1 MFKDLFFVA
10 TRKLNETDDKVDV
23 LPETQVTVL
32 YSNNDKYYFAVNRE
46 KIIAKSVLNQV
57 I

>member
-1 MFKDLFFVA
+1 MFKDLFSVA